1 MSLSIPSQGQSL
13 PCHNIPR
20 LLLLLLQI
28 LPSSVVLQLDTQ
40 HLFFFMKEASAFNS
54 TTLSFSSTTFCQI
67 EDWDLEKFDLVLFLN
82 EWSLLC
88 SFSSSFSQLCT
99 LCLKENT
106 FWSLASSQILLV
118 YSYLLKLF
126 MNIHQHL
133 EHVIQLS
140 QLLCNSDAILIRI
153 HQIIIFTG
161 LSEDPGQ
168 QLSTIVLKSRQA
180 VFSSLLPQFRLS
192 FFP

>member
-67 EDWDLEKFDLVLFLN
+67 EDWDLEKLDLVLFLN
-82 EWSLLC
+82 E
-88 SFSSSFSQLCT
+88 
-99 LCLKENT
+99 
-106 FWSLASSQILLV
+106 
-118 YSYLLKLF
+118 
-126 MNIHQHL
+126 
-133 EHVIQLS
+133 
-140 QLLCNSDAILIRI
+140 
-153 HQIIIFTG
+153 
-161 LSEDPGQ
+161 
-168 QLSTIVLKSRQA
+168 
-180 VFSSLLPQFRLS
+180 
-192 FFP
+192 